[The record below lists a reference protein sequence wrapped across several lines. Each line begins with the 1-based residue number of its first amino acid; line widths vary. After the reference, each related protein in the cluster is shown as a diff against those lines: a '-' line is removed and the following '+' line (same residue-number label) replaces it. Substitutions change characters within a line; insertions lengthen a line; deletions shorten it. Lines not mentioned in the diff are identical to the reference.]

1 MTYGRPGVYINET
14 TLPALIAG
22 TGSANAAGAVIGAF
36 AQGPT
41 ALTLVTSWYDFV
53 RQFGGYNSSY
63 PATFGV
69 GLFFQNGGQELY
81 VKRIISST
89 AGSAAV
95 VVPKASGTKTAT
107 VTAASYSGGV
117 ITYTATN
124 TFSANEKVTITGLS
138 NNSFNILDGVVSAT
152 GLSGSSFQIATTP
165 SNTTAVTGASG
176 TATTLYVA
184 SVVAKSLGSDGTNL
198 RVQVQT
204 GSVVNTVQYYN
215 LTVTKENV
223 VGTGSDVTN
232 DTVLEVFNNV
242 RFDSTT
248 SSDYAPTVLS
258 YYSKYVTI
266 AVNDNV
272 NAPTAGVY
280 PLLGLALDGSAPV
293 VADYQTAVAV
303 DGTSPFDGIDR
314 PLVLFAPE
322 IQSILGGTDGPT
334 LANSMIAWANYAPS
348 GYVVL
353 DTTSGVSTSVL
364 TSFASARTAS
374 SQAAIYYP
382 NVYIAD
388 PTARSTTAVR
398 LVGPAGAVV
407 GQYLATDK
415 AFGPFKAPAG
425 LSTNLAGVVGI
436 EKTLSSTDL
445 DTLNSATKPV
455 NAIRQLPGA
464 GVVVMGA
471 RTLLQDGTA
480 NRYVNMRRSLIYI
493 KKRLDTAAKF
503 ALFENNDEIL
513 WGRLRSSIGFFLNE
527 YRNQGGLRGATPD
540 AAFYVK
546 CDAENNTAQTIALGE
561 VHIEV
566 GVALQYP
573 AEFIVINLSQKT
585 AS

>member
-53 RQFGGYNSSY
+53 RQFGSYNSSY
-63 PATFGV
+63 TATFGV

-81 VKRIISST
+81 VKRVVHSDAT
-89 AGSAAV
+89 A
-95 VVPKASGTKTAT
+95 ASVAITKTGGGTVAT
-107 VTAASYSGGV
+107 VTAKSVG
-117 ITYTATN
+117 T
-124 TFSANEKVTITGLS
+124 
-138 NNSFNILDGVVSAT
+138 DGA
-152 GLSGSSFQIATTP
+152 
-165 SNTTAVTGASG
+165 
-176 TATTLYVA
+176 
-184 SVVAKSLGSDGTNL
+184 NL
-198 RVQVQT
+198 RVQLQT
-204 GSVVNTVQYYN
+204 GSVVNSVQYYN
-215 LTVTKENV
+215 LTVTRENV
-223 VGTGSDVTN
+223 AGTGTDVTN
-232 DTVLEVFNNV
+232 DTVLEVFNNI

-248 SSDYAPTVLS
+248 SSDYAPTVIA
-258 YYSKYVTI
+258 YYSKYITI
-266 AVNDNV
+266 AVSDNV
-272 NAPTAGVY
+272 NAPVAAIY
-280 PLLGLALDGSAPV
+280 PLTGGNDGTAPTL
-293 VADYQTAVAV
+293 ADYQAAVAV
-303 DGTSPFDGIDR
+303 DGTGAFDGIDR

-322 IQSILGGTDGPT
+322 IQTILGGTDGPT
-334 LANSMIAWANYAPS
+334 FANSMIAWANYVPS
-348 GYVVL
+348 AYVVL
-353 DTTSGVSTSVL
+353 DTTSGVSTASL

-374 SQAAIYYP
+374 ANAAIYYP
-382 NVYIAD
+382 NVYMTD
-388 PTARSTTAVR
+388 PTARSTAAVR

-471 RTLLQDGTA
+471 RTLLQDGTS

-493 KKRLDTAAKF
+493 KKRLDAAAKF

-527 YRNQGGLRGATPD
+527 YRNAGGLRGANPD

-546 CDAENNTAQTIALGE
+546 CDAENNNSQNIAAG
-561 VHIEV
+561 VVNIEV